1 MKILVTFAVRAEFAP
16 WQRRRNF
23 LRLPG
28 DSPVFEAT
36 FGGARIRAILTGM
49 GQEHALNAAKTC
61 FAYRPDICI
70 STGMAGSL
78 RSGHR
83 PGDILAARLVSEV
96 GEPVA
101 VATHRELLST
111 AVDCGARQIERLA
124 TSRKLVARA
133 EKKRE
138 LASQAEAVD
147 MESYTILAEAA
158 RCGVPAVAIRAVSD
172 TADFDMPY
180 DFEQARDDQGQ
191 IRVMGIISQVLR
203 KPSGLPDLLK
213 LAHDSRFAARRLAEF
228 LDAFATTMADR
239 LIPVEQD
246 TVAAL

>member
-1 MKILVTFAVRAEFAP
+1 MKILVTFAVRTEFAP

-28 DSPVFEAT
+28 DWPVFEAS
-36 FGGARIRAILTGM
+36 FGGARVRAILTGM

-70 STGMAGSL
+70 STGLAGSL

-124 TSRKLVARA
+124 TSRTLIARA
-133 EKKRE
+133 EQKRG
-138 LASQAEAVD
+138 LASEAEAVD

-158 RCGVPAVAIRAVSD
+158 RCGVPAVAIRAISD

-180 DFEQARDDQGQ
+180 DFLQARDGQGQ
-191 IRVMGIISQVLR
+191 IRLMGIIAQILR

-228 LDAFATTMADR
+228 LDAFAATMADR

>member
-28 DSPVFEAT
+28 DWPAFEAT
-36 FGGARIRAILTGM
+36 FGGSRVRAILTGM

-61 FAYRPDICI
+61 FSYRPDICI
-70 STGMAGSL
+70 STGLAGSL
-78 RSGHR
+78 RGAHQR
-83 PGDILAARLVSEV
+83 GDILAPRLVSEV

-101 VATHRELLST
+101 VAAHRELLST

-124 TSRKLVARA
+124 TSRTLVARV
-133 EKKRE
+133 EQKRE

-180 DFEQARDDQGQ
+180 DFEQARDGQGQ
-191 IRVMGIISQVLR
+191 VRVMGIISQILR